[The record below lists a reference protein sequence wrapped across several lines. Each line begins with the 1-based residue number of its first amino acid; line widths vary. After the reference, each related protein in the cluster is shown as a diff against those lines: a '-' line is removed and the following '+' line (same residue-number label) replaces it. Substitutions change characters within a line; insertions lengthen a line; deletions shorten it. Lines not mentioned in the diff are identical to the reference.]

1 MAQANSL
8 FSQQNMPAA
17 GGSSLFS
24 GQVQA
29 PI

>member
-1 MAQANSL
+1 
-8 FSQQNMPAA
+8 MPAA
-17 GGSSLFS
+17 GGPSLFS